1 MADEEIRIKEE
12 LFNLISLFILTFE
25 MRSERI
31 QTIIRKNSDKMIKK
45 VLEFKEQ
52 DQEEEI
58 RGIMDLLA
66 NKLEKI

>member
-12 LFNLISLFILTFE
+12 LFNLLSLFILTFE
-25 MRSERI
+25 MRSERV
-31 QTIIRKNSDKMIKK
+31 QSIIRKNSDKMIKK

-52 DQEEEI
+52 DPEEEI

>member
-1 MADEEIRIKEE
+1 
-12 LFNLISLFILTFE
+12 
-25 MRSERI
+25 
-31 QTIIRKNSDKMIKK
+31 MIKK

-52 DQEEEI
+52 DPEEEI